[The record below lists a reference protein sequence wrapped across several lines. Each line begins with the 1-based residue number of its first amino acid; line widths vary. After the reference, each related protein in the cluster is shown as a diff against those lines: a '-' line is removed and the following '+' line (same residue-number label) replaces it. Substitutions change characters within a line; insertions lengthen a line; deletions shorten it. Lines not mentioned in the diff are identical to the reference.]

1 MRVMR
6 SSPSENVIEVT
17 ELWRRY
23 GPPKGEG
30 FTAVRGVSFSVARGE
45 LFALLGTNGAGKT
58 STVELLEGHARPT
71 QGSIRLFGGYDPLS
85 DRTRVR
91 PRTGVMLQEGGFA
104 SDLTVAETV
113 GMWAK
118 CTTRPR
124 PIDEAISMT
133 GLTARAGTL
142 IKNLSGGEKR
152 RLDLSLAV
160 LGSPELLFLDE
171 PTAGMDPEGRQ
182 QTWRLIEQL
191 QEHDTTIVLT
201 THYLDE
207 AERLADRLA
216 IMHRGR
222 IAASGTVADI
232 VSAHPSSL
240 FFRLPAG
247 VTLADLPPPA
257 DLGAVDV
264 KEKDGAVQVA
274 TQDLQ
279 FTATETLLWARN
291 RGLRLGELHARSASL
306 EEAFLHIATSEETE
320 DTHG

>member
-1 MRVMR
+1 MQ
-6 SSPSENVIEVT
+6 PSASESVIEVT
-17 ELWRRY
+17 DLWRRY
-23 GPPKGEG
+23 GPPRSEG
-30 FTAVRGVSFSVARGE
+30 FAAVRGISFSVTRGE

-71 QGSIRLFGGYDPLS
+71 RGSIRLFGGYDPCS
-85 DRTRVR
+85 DRRR
-91 PRTGVMLQEGGFA
+91 IRSRTGVMLQEGGFA

-124 PIDEAISMT
+124 PVDEAISMA
-133 GLTARAGTL
+133 GLAARAGTL
-142 IKNLSGGEKR
+142 VKNLSGGEKR

-171 PTAGMDPEGRQ
+171 PTAGMDPEGRR

-191 QEHDTTIVLT
+191 QEQDTTIVLT
-201 THYLDE
+201 THYLEE

-222 IAASGTVADI
+222 IAVSGTVADI

-240 FFRLPAG
+240 FFRLPPG
-247 VTLADLPPPA
+247 VTLADLPPLA

-264 KEKDGAVQVA
+264 KEKDGAVHLA
-274 TQDLQ
+274 TEDLQ
-279 FTATETLLWARN
+279 FTATETLLWARD
-291 RGLRLGELHARSASL
+291 RDLGLGELHARSASL
-306 EEAFLHIATSEETE
+306 EEAFLHIAQSEEAE
-320 DTHG
+320 DIHG